1 MILFAECLQLYSDN
15 NAYFFSG
22 SRHNYL
28 CIITGKDVQYLT
40 REQLEIMLNK
50 SNGVVSPQSYFVPV
64 PNSFVRN
71 LNLTVYEKMIFI
83 YLWGFGGGEKKHCY
97 PSQGRMSKELKISK
111 STIIRNLKTLEEKGF
126 VYVINQYKAIT
137 KEKIS
142 NLYYLCEIDNEIGDP
157 KPRYFELVA
166 QVYPDKIR
174 IIE

>member
-1 MILFAECLQLYSDN
+1 MTRDQLDRILN
-15 NAYFFSG
+15 N
-22 SRHNYL
+22 
-28 CIITGKDVQYLT
+28 
-40 REQLEIMLNK
+40 
-50 SNGVVSPQSYFVPV
+50 SNGVISPQSYFVPV
-64 PNSFVRN
+64 PNSFIRN
-71 LNLTVYEKMIFI
+71 LNLTIYEKMIFI

-111 STIIRNLKTLEEKGF
+111 STIIRSLKTLEEKGF
-126 VYVINQYKAIT
+126 VYIINQYKAIT
-137 KEKIS
+137 KEKVS